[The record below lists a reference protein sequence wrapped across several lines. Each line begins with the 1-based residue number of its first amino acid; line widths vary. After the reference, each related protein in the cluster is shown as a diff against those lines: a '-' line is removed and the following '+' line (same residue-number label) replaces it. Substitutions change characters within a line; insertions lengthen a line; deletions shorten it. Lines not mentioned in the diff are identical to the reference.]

1 MFKRRVALLLT
12 TTLACVPQPEGD
24 QEFDTE
30 LKETELAGC
39 VTAPISAEESS
50 GHQRISLRT
59 INAAAAPAV
68 VYLNRLG
75 GTYSPGANDS
85 ATNRSSIVSRS
96 YTLPAYAR
104 GDASWRSVVACVRE
118 QFAAYNVAITE
129 VEPTAGNYVEA
140 VVAGHPNQIGLQSGI
155 GGIAPIDTYS
165 CRPIERAIAFVFERN
180 LGNDQH
186 LCEIVAHEVGHTIS
200 LEHEYKCQDPMTYL
214 TGCGNKT
221 FQNTSE
227 WCGTYAAE
235 RCACRG
241 GQQNTHAAL
250 LNLLGPSTGMPPPDT
265 SNDRQPPQVAVTSP
279 NDGAVFAENQPLEV
293 VARASDDLQL
303 ARVELLWD
311 FNGETY
317 ACPSSSQYV
326 SCVVENDLYRWT
338 LRVGTGTRTFRVR
351 AADVAG
357 KETTTVSQTLILTP
371 TGQPPPSNTDRTA
384 PNIALISPNDGAS
397 VAPRSR
403 VVVEAKITDD
413 TSVERALLNW
423 AFNGASYPCP
433 TAQQYVTCTVAGSRY
448 TWSVEV
454 TVEASRSFSVVA
466 SDPAGNEA
474 VSAERTVKVETVQDR
489 AAPVVA
495 VEAMQPSY
503 PANSTVL
510 VVATISDDVGVA
522 AAELE
527 WDFNGL
533 KYPCPHVSQFVDCAR
548 EGDRY
553 TWVVRAGSGPR
564 VFRVSARDAS
574 GKSATSGD
582 RTFSLD

>member
-1 MFKRRVALLLT
+1 MFT
-12 TTLACVPQPEGD
+12 TTLACVPAGD
-24 QEFDTE
+24 SKVLPAEEQDIAVG
-30 LKETELAGC
+30 ETELAGC

-50 GHQRISLRT
+50 GHQRIALRT
-59 INAAAAPAV
+59 VAASAPAV

-96 YTLPAYAR
+96 YTIPAYSR
-104 GDASWRSVVACVRE
+104 GDASWTRVVACVRE

-129 VEPTAGNYVEA
+129 VEPGAGNYVEA
-140 VVAGHPNQIGLQSGI
+140 VVAGHPSQIGLQSGI

-221 FQNTSE
+221 FQNSSE

-265 SNDRQPPQVAVTSP
+265 ENDREPPRVVVTSP
-279 NDGAVFAENQPLEV
+279 NDGAILAENQPLEV
-293 VARASDDLQL
+293 VASASDDLQL
-303 ARVELLWD
+303 ARVDLLWD

-317 ACPSSSQYV
+317 PCPSTLQYV
-326 SCVVENDLYRWT
+326 SCVIEADLYRWT
-338 LRVGTGTRTFRVR
+338 LRVGTGTRSFRVR

-357 KETTTVSQTLILTP
+357 KETTTASQTLILTP
-371 TGQPPPSNTDRTA
+371 GGQPPPDTTDRTPPVIAVAA
-384 PNIALISPNDGAS
+384 PANVP
-397 VAPRSR
+397 PRSR
-403 VVVEAKITDD
+403 IVIEAELTDD
-413 TSVERALLNW
+413 SSVERAILNW
-423 AFNGASYPCP
+423 AFNGSTYPCP
-433 TAQQYVTCTVAGSRY
+433 TNQQYVTCTVSANTY

-454 TVEASRSFSVVA
+454 TLEGARSFTVVA

-474 VSAERTVKVETVQDR
+474 VSPQQTVNVAAVQDR
-489 AAPVVA
+489 AAPTVA
-495 VEAMQPSY
+495 VDAPEPTY

-510 VVATISDDVGVA
+510 VTATISDDIGVTSA
-522 AAELE
+522 SLE

-533 KYPCPHVSQFVDCAR
+533 KYPCPHASQFVDCAI
-548 EGDRY
+548 EGERY
-553 TWVVRAGSGPR
+553 TWVVRAGTGPR
-564 VFRVSARDAS
+564 VYRVRASDAS
-574 GKSATSGD
+574 GKTAASSELG
-582 RTFSLD
+582 FVLQ